1 MVPSAF
7 NQVAQ
12 TVSQRFSRC
21 RVLRMLE
28 KALGKKEVKGPSVPG
43 FDVSTQNLKKEECN
57 SKNNQGPGEVRI
69 NRLAEIVKY

>member
-1 MVPSAF
+1 M
-7 NQVAQ
+7 
-12 TVSQRFSRC
+12 
-21 RVLRMLE
+21 LRMLE